1 MEDVGLLANK
11 LVIGLV
17 AGTSSQLGLLST
29 RIILGLEIDK
39 VIQPEWTVLDRDLGD
54 KWPLW

>member
-39 VIQPEWTVLDRDLGD
+39 AIQPE
-54 KWPLW
+54 

>member
-1 MEDVGLLANK
+1 MEDVGLLANE

-17 AGTSSQLGLLST
+17 AGTSSQLELLST
-29 RIILGLEIDK
+29 GTILGPETDK
-39 VIQPEWTVLDRDLGD
+39 AIQPEWTVLDRDLGD